1 MLRMNSYSVDLPYRS
16 DPTGYFAALAD
27 LPCAAWLDSGGLQRF
42 DIFTAAPVKMF
53 SGSGELGKFVAD
65 LRMAL
70 GPVVPSIAD
79 IPFAGGLLGYWTYDW
94 GMSEHGIVSGKPAS
108 EYPPVVQLGLY
119 DWALVLDHE
128 AERARLVSYCRFPET
143 LLLLPK
149 LLARLREP
157 VKFGNL
163 NFKVSGEINFSLTRS
178 SYQRAFE
185 KIKDYLTNGD
195 CYQVNLA
202 QRFAARAEGNALAAY
217 LALRALSPAPYAA
230 FLDFPGIQV
239 LSASPEQFLRVENA
253 RVVTRPIKG
262 TRPRSA
268 DPEQDRAL
276 AADLSSHAK
285 DRAENLMIV
294 DLLRND
300 LGRHCLPGSVQV
312 SALFQVESY
321 ASVHH
326 LVSTVSGHLVPGHH
340 ALDLLRD
347 SFPGGS
353 ITGAPKRRAMEIID
367 QLEPHRRG
375 IYCGSIGYIGFD
387 STMDCNIAIR
397 TLVYAGGQIQ
407 GWAGGGI
414 VADSECQAEYQETF
428 DKAAPLLQIL
438 RDFGAGTAKD

>member
-1 MLRMNSYSVDLPYRS
+1 MNFYSVDLPYRP
-16 DPTGYFAALAD
+16 DPAGYFAAIAD

-42 DIFTAAPVKMF
+42 DIFAAAPVKIL
-53 SGSGELGKFVAD
+53 SGGSEPGESVAA
-65 LRMAL
+65 LRIAL
-70 GPVVPSIAD
+70 GPLVPSIPE

-94 GMSEHGIVSGKPAS
+94 GMSEQGLRSGKPDSGCLS
-108 EYPPVVQLGLY
+108 EMQLGLY

-128 AERARLVSYCRFPET
+128 ARRARLVSYCRFPET
-143 LLLLPK
+143 RLLLPK

-157 VKFGNL
+157 VQFGNL
-163 NFKVSGEINFSLTRS
+163 DFRVIGEIDFSFTRS

-185 KIKDYLTNGD
+185 QIKNYLTNGD

-217 LALRALSPAPYAA
+217 LALRTLSPAPYAA

-253 RVVTRPIKG
+253 RVMTRPIKG

-268 DPEQDRAL
+268 DPEQDQAL
-276 AADLSSHAK
+276 VDDLASHPK

-300 LGRHCLPGSVQV
+300 LGRHCVPGSVNV
-312 SALFQVESY
+312 PVLFQVESY

-326 LVSTVSGHLVPGHH
+326 LVSTVTGQLQPRHH

-347 SFPGGS
+347 SSPGGS
-353 ITGAPKRRAMEIID
+353 ITGAPKQRAMEIIE

-375 IYCGSIGYIGFD
+375 IYCGSVGYVGFD
-387 STMDCNIAIR
+387 GNMDSNIAIR
-397 TLVYAGGQIQ
+397 TLFYSGGEIQ

-414 VADSECQAEYQETF
+414 VADSEWQAEYQETL
-428 DKAAPLLQIL
+428 DKAAPMLQVL
-438 RDFGAGTAKD
+438 RDFGATSGG